1 MYLETKYAKELIS
14 LLEDA
19 QDVGLQYVVF
29 EQRPTERYLHPGDLE
44 LYDTLGAALDRW
56 EQLADQRYLPGDGD
70 HPVYYVSV
78 EKLLDGIKE
87 QNQLNLKEIAM
98 NLNNLESLKEEMKNL
113 GFKPKLIE
121 DMEKNMRNNVP
132 AFNLYD
138 QNIGNKGIVNSTL
151 YFKQSGQS
159 EYYYFNKF
167 EVSLDKGGKALEPGQ
182 HYVVI
187 SPGEK
192 PGKNLTRP
200 FENPHKAIEYFKG
213 QTGNSE
219 LALVKGQDFDHKL
232 TLATMEKDKVNYV
245 TKEFQRTYNNPAVT
259 QTFYIENG
267 HGFTA
272 QQANNL
278 IQDRSVY
285 RDDLANAAGITYKA
299 WVKLQL
305 DQPKERGNFLFKHY
319 HDPSYGFNLEKV
331 LDKYQIKELD
341 NPEQREKLE
350 QSLRQGDRP
359 LVTVNKD
366 GQEMKLFLEAVPRY
380 SQINLYQENGK
391 PEKREQ
397 FLKEQAMDKVLDM
410 GKKQEKEQEMSHAMQ
425 Q

>member
-1 MYLETKYAKELIS
+1 
-14 LLEDA
+14 
-19 QDVGLQYVVF
+19 
-29 EQRPTERYLHPGDLE
+29 
-44 LYDTLGAALDRW
+44 
-56 EQLADQRYLPGDGD
+56 
-70 HPVYYVSV
+70 
-78 EKLLDGIKE
+78 
-87 QNQLNLKEIAM
+87 M

-121 DMEKNMRNNVP
+121 EMEKQMRNNVP

-138 QNIGNKGIVNSTL
+138 QSIGNKGIVNNTL

-167 EVSLDKGGKALEPGQ
+167 EVSLNKGGKALEPGQ

-200 FENPHKAIEYFKG
+200 FENPHKAIDFFKE
-213 QTGNSE
+213 QKGNSE
-219 LALVKGQDFDHKL
+219 LALVKGQDFEHKV
-232 TLATMEKDKVNYV
+232 TLATMERDKVNYV
-245 TKEFQRTYNNPAVT
+245 AKEFQRTYNNPAVT

-272 QQANNL
+272 KQAANL

-285 RDDLANAAGITYKA
+285 RDDLANAAGMTYKA

-341 NPEQREKLE
+341 NPEQRQKLE

-359 LVTVNKD
+359 LVTLNKD

-380 SQINLYQENGK
+380 GQINLYQENGK

-397 FLKEQAMDKVLDM
+397 FLKPEY
-410 GKKQEKEQEMSHAMQ
+410 KQEMALSKEKGQQKEQEQEKAMSV
-425 Q
+425 

>member
-1 MYLETKYAKELIS
+1 MYLETKHAKEIVN

-44 LYDTLGAALDRW
+44 LYDTLGDALERW
-56 EQLADQRYLPGDGD
+56 EHLADQRYLPGDGD
-70 HPVYYVSV
+70 YPVYYVSV
-78 EKLLDGIKE
+78 EQLLDELKK
-87 QNQLNLKEIAM
+87 QNQLTINEKSM
-98 NLNNLESLKEEMKNL
+98 NLNNLENLKDEMKAL
-113 GFKPKLIE
+113 GFKQKLINE
-121 DMEKNMRNNVP
+121 MEVNMRNNVP

-138 QNIGNKGIVNSTL
+138 QSPGSKGIVDTTL

-159 EYYYFNKF
+159 EHYYFNKF
-167 EVSLDKGGKALEPGQ
+167 EVALDKGGKALEPEQ
-182 HYVVI
+182 RYVVI

-200 FENPHKAIEYFKG
+200 FENPHKAIEYFKA
-213 QTGNSE
+213 QQGNSE
-219 LALVKGQDFDHKL
+219 LALVKGQDFEHKIK
-232 TLATMEKDKVNYV
+232 LATMENGKVNYV

-272 QQANNL
+272 QQGANL
-278 IQDRSVY
+278 IQDRAVY
-285 RDDLANAAGITYKA
+285 RDDLTNAAGMTYKA
-299 WVKLQL
+299 WVKLELGQAK
-305 DQPKERGNFLFKHY
+305 DRHGNFLFKHY

-331 LDKYQIKELD
+331 LDKYQIKELE
-341 NPEQREKLE
+341 NPQQREKLE

-359 LVTVNKD
+359 LVTVAKE

-397 FLKEQAMDKVLDM
+397 FLKPELSQNLQIGKGKEQA
-410 GKKQEKEQEMSHAMQ
+410 KEQEQGMAV
-425 Q
+425 